1 MQYTQV
7 TRQKNNNFLKVVNP
21 FINPANRNDIEILQ
35 VKQITSTGLIRYLG
49 EMKISLPTAQ
59 RYLTEIEYR
68 VWNTKLCDY
77 KIYSSLGFRNDLLGY
92 ELSNKFYRGTTFRHF
107 TTIPGTDHSQL
118 NIFGGVFE
126 FLSALELSKTTEL
139 KNDSLIL
146 NNLNLKVSTVNL
158 VKPYKK
164 LNLFLNNDAEGIE
177 TVNFYR
183 SIHNRVRDF
192 SIILYPFPLS
202 NINELLFKTAK
213 N

>member
-7 TRQKNNNFLKVVNP
+7 TRHKKPNFLKVVNP
-21 FINPANRNDIEILQ
+21 SINPINRNDIEILQ
-35 VKQITSTGLIRYLG
+35 VKQITSAGLIRFL
-49 EMKISLPTAQ
+49 EEKMISLPTAK
-59 RYLTEIEYR
+59 RYLQEIEYR
-68 VWNTKLCDY
+68 IWNSRLCDY
-77 KIYSSLGFRNDLLGY
+77 KIYSSLGFKNDLLGY
-92 ELSNKFYRGTTFRHF
+92 ELSNKFYQGTTFRHF
-107 TTIPGTDHSQL
+107 TNIPGSDHSQL
-118 NIFGGVFE
+118 NIFAGVFE

-146 NNLNLKVSTVNL
+146 NNLNLKIRTVNL

-164 LNLFLNNDAEGIE
+164 LNIFLSNNAAGIE

-183 SIHNRVRDF
+183 SIHARVRDF

-202 NINELLFKTAK
+202 NINELLIKTVM